1 MGKLENEFEEPTF
14 EAWVAKIQQDLKG
27 QPLSVLTS
35 HPEPDLE
42 IVAYHH
48 EATRPKLNEQEV
60 IRNFTKK
67 SNDWKIRE
75 EFKGKLA
82 TNSTILTALNDGI
95 EAIGIAINSSTN
107 YQNLVNEVQFEY
119 INSDLQFSS
128 LDDAISVKAHP
139 STVLNFDIIALN
151 SQLGQMSS
159 SWADYLKFY
168 QSHPANKTIWISG
181 SLYGGAGSSTIQEL
195 AFTLAHLIEYVDFL
209 TKEGVTLAEINSKI
223 VIELSVN
230 EDYFVNIAKFRVVHD
245 LIRLVF
251 KGYDPSYQ
259 VISPIIYAKTN
270 LRYLAKNDKNNNP
283 IRQTTQAMSAVI
295 GGCDVLTVDYGDFGS
310 EIELARFRRIAKNI
324 QLILK
329 EEAYLD
335 KVVDPSGGAYYI
347 ESLTDQLLQ
356 KAWKLFLDTEA
367 IGGLV
372 EGLKSGFVQSAI
384 DTNKNHLIN
393 ELISGKKT
401 YLGVNKH
408 PNNMEKWIDLNSETR
423 TKTSEF
429 SPLEPFYLENYFSKT
444 AENHA

>member
-1 MGKLENEFEEPTF
+1 MGKLETEFEKPTF

-42 IVAYHH
+42 ITAFHH
-48 EATRPKLNEQEV
+48 EATRPQLNERET
-60 IRNFTKK
+60 IRNFAKK

-82 TNSTILTALNDGI
+82 TNSSILTALNDGI
-95 EAIGIAINSSTN
+95 EAIGVAINSSTN

-119 INSDLQFSS
+119 IDSDLQFKT
-128 LDDAISVKAHP
+128 LNDAISIKAHS
-139 STVLNFDIIALN
+139 STVLNFDFLSLN
-151 SQLGQMSS
+151 AQLGQMSS
-159 SWADYLKFY
+159 TWADYLKFY
-168 QSHPANKTIWISG
+168 QSYPTNKTIWISG

-195 AFTLAHLIEYVDFL
+195 GFTLAHLNEYVDFL

-230 EDYFVNIAKFRVVHD
+230 EDYFVNIAKFRVIQD
-245 LIRLVF
+245 LVRLVF
-251 KGYDPSYQ
+251 KGYDPAYQ
-259 VISPIIYAKTN
+259 VLSPIIYAKTN
-270 LRYLAKNDKNNNP
+270 LRYLAKNDKHNNP
-283 IRQTTQAMSAVI
+283 IRQTTQAMAAVI

-310 EIELARFRRIAKNI
+310 EIEVARFRRIAKNI

-367 IGGLV
+367 LGGVV

-384 DTNKNHLIN
+384 DSNKNHLIS
-393 ELISGKKT
+393 ELLSGHKT

-408 PNNMEKWIDLNSETR
+408 PNNMEKWIDLNPETSA
-423 TKTSEF
+423 KTCEF

>member
-1 MGKLENEFEEPTF
+1 MGKIENEFEKSTF
-14 EAWVAKIQQDLKG
+14 EEWVNKIQQDLKG

-48 EATRPKLNEQEV
+48 EATRPQLNEHEV
-60 IRNFTKK
+60 IRNFAKK

-75 EFKGKLA
+75 EFKGNLA
-82 TNSTILTALNDGI
+82 TNSSILTALNDGI
-95 EAIGIAINSSTN
+95 EAIGIEINSTSN

-119 INSDLQFSS
+119 INSDLQFKT
-128 LDDAISVKAHP
+128 LDEAISLKAHP
-139 STVLNFDIIALN
+139 STVLNFDFLALN
-151 SQLGQMSS
+151 AQLGQVSS
-159 SWADYLKFY
+159 TWADYYKFY
-168 QSHPANKTIWISG
+168 QSHPNNKTIWISG
-181 SLYGGAGSSTIQEL
+181 SLYGSAGSSTIQEL
-195 AFTLAHLIEYVDFL
+195 AFTLAHLNEYVDFL
-209 TKEGVTLAEINSKI
+209 TKEGVTLSEINSKI

-230 EDYFVNIAKFRVVHD
+230 EDYFVNIAKFRVIQD
-245 LIRLVF
+245 LVRLVF
-251 KGYDPSYQ
+251 KGYDSTYQ
-259 VISPIIYAKTN
+259 VINPNIYAKTN

-295 GGCDVLTVDYGDFGS
+295 GGCDVLTIDYGDFGS
-310 EIELARFRRIAKNI
+310 EIEVARFRRIAKNI

-367 IGGLV
+367 IGGLL
-372 EGLKSGFVQSAI
+372 EGLKSGFVHSAI
-384 DTNKNHLIN
+384 DTNKNHLIS
-393 ELISGKKT
+393 ELLSGNKT

-408 PNNMEKWIDLNSETR
+408 PNNMEKWIDLTPETN
-423 TKTSEF
+423 TKTPEF

>member
-1 MGKLENEFEEPTF
+1 MGKIETEFEKPTF
-14 EAWVAKIQQDLKG
+14 ETWVNKIQQDLKG

-48 EATRPKLNEQEV
+48 ETTRPKLNDREV
-60 IRNFTKK
+60 MRNFDKK

-82 TNSTILTALNDGI
+82 GNSTILTALNDGI
-95 EAIGIAINSSTN
+95 EAIGIEFDPSMN
-107 YQNLVNEVQFEY
+107 YQNLVKDVQFEY
-119 INSDLQFSS
+119 IASDLKFKT
-128 LDDAISVKAHP
+128 LEEAISIQAHP
-139 STVLNFDIIALN
+139 STVLNFDFLAFN
-151 SQLGQMSS
+151 AQLGQMDF
-159 SWADYLKFY
+159 SWSDYKKFY
-168 QSHPANKTIWISG
+168 QTHADNMTIWISG
-181 SLYGGAGSSTIQEL
+181 SIYGSSGASTIQEL
-195 AFTLAHLIEYVDFL
+195 AFTLAHLNEYVDFL

-230 EDYFVNIAKFRVVHD
+230 EDYFVNIAKFRVIQD
-245 LIRLVF
+245 LVRLVF
-251 KGYDPSYQ
+251 KAYDPSYP
-259 VISPIIYAKTN
+259 VINPIIYAKTN
-270 LRYLAKNDKNNNP
+270 HRYLAKNDKNNNP

-347 ESLTDQLLQ
+347 ESLTNQLLQ
-356 KAWKLFLDTEA
+356 KAWKLFLDTEE

-384 DTNKNHLIN
+384 DTNKKYLIN
-393 ELISGKKT
+393 ELQNGKKT

-408 PNNMEKWIDLNSETR
+408 PNNMETWIDLNPETTR
-423 TKTSEF
+423 KSFEF
-429 SPLEPFYLENYFSKT
+429 SSLEPFYLENYFSKT

>member
-168 QSHPANKTIWISG
+168 QSHPNNKTVWISG

-195 AFTLAHLIEYVDFL
+195 AFTLAHLNEYVDFL

-230 EDYFVNIAKFRVVHD
+230 EDYFVNIAKFRVIQD
-245 LIRLVF
+245 LVRLVF

-270 LRYLAKNDKNNNP
+270 LR
-283 IRQTTQAMSAVI
+283 
-295 GGCDVLTVDYGDFGS
+295 
-310 EIELARFRRIAKNI
+310 
-324 QLILK
+324 
-329 EEAYLD
+329 
-335 KVVDPSGGAYYI
+335 
-347 ESLTDQLLQ
+347 
-356 KAWKLFLDTEA
+356 
-367 IGGLV
+367 
-372 EGLKSGFVQSAI
+372 
-384 DTNKNHLIN
+384 
-393 ELISGKKT
+393 
-401 YLGVNKH
+401 
-408 PNNMEKWIDLNSETR
+408 
-423 TKTSEF
+423 
-429 SPLEPFYLENYFSKT
+429 
-444 AENHA
+444 

>member
-1 MGKLENEFEEPTF
+1 MGKLETEFEKPTF

-42 IVAYHH
+42 ITAFHH
-48 EATRPKLNEQEV
+48 EATRPQLNERET
-60 IRNFTKK
+60 IRNFAKK

-82 TNSTILTALNDGI
+82 TNSSILTALNDGI
-95 EAIGIAINSSTN
+95 EAIGVAINSSTN

-119 INSDLQFSS
+119 IDSDLQFKT
-128 LDDAISVKAHP
+128 LNDAISIKAHS
-139 STVLNFDIIALN
+139 STVLNFDFLALN
-151 SQLGQMSS
+151 AQLGQMSS
-159 SWADYLKFY
+159 TWADYLKFY
-168 QSHPANKTIWISG
+168 KSYPTNKTIWISG

-195 AFTLAHLIEYVDFL
+195 GFTLAHLNEYVDFL

-230 EDYFVNIAKFRVVHD
+230 EDYFVNIAKFRVIQD
-245 LIRLVF
+245 LVRLVF
-251 KGYDPSYQ
+251 KGYDPAYQ
-259 VISPIIYAKTN
+259 VLSPIIYAKTN
-270 LRYLAKNDKNNNP
+270 LRYLAKNDKHNNP
-283 IRQTTQAMSAVI
+283 IRQTTQAMAAVI

-310 EIELARFRRIAKNI
+310 EIEVARFRRIAKNI

-367 IGGLV
+367 LGGVV

-384 DTNKNHLIN
+384 DSNKNHLIS
-393 ELISGKKT
+393 ELLSGHKT

-408 PNNMEKWIDLNSETR
+408 PNNMEKWIDLNPETSA
-423 TKTSEF
+423 KTCEF

>member
-1 MGKLENEFEEPTF
+1 MGKLETEFEKPTF

-42 IVAYHH
+42 ITAFHH
-48 EATRPKLNEQEV
+48 EATRPQLNERET
-60 IRNFTKK
+60 IRNFAKK

-82 TNSTILTALNDGI
+82 TNSSILTALNDGI
-95 EAIGIAINSSTN
+95 EAIGVAINSSTN

-119 INSDLQFSS
+119 IDSDLQFKT
-128 LDDAISVKAHP
+128 LNDAISIKAHS
-139 STVLNFDIIALN
+139 STVLNFDFLSLN
-151 SQLGQMSS
+151 AQLGQMSS
-159 SWADYLKFY
+159 TWADYLKFY
-168 QSHPANKTIWISG
+168 QSYPTNKTIWISG
-181 SLYGGAGSSTIQEL
+181 SLYGGGGSSTIQEL
-195 AFTLAHLIEYVDFL
+195 GFTLAHLNEYVDFL

-230 EDYFVNIAKFRVVHD
+230 EDYFVNIAKFRVIQD
-245 LIRLVF
+245 LVRLVF
-251 KGYDPSYQ
+251 KGYDPAYQ
-259 VISPIIYAKTN
+259 VLSPIIYAKTN
-270 LRYLAKNDKNNNP
+270 LRYLAKNDKHNNP
-283 IRQTTQAMSAVI
+283 IRQTTQAMAAVI

-310 EIELARFRRIAKNI
+310 EIEVARFRRIAKNI

-367 IGGLV
+367 LGGVV

-384 DTNKNHLIN
+384 DSNKNHLIS
-393 ELISGKKT
+393 ELLSGHKT

-408 PNNMEKWIDLNSETR
+408 PNNMEKWIDLNPETSA
-423 TKTSEF
+423 KTCEF

>member
-1 MGKLENEFEEPTF
+1 MGKLETEFEKPTF

-42 IVAYHH
+42 ITAFHH
-48 EATRPKLNEQEV
+48 EATRPQLNERET
-60 IRNFTKK
+60 IRNFAKK
-67 SNDWKIRE
+67 SNDWKIRQ

-82 TNSTILTALNDGI
+82 TNSAILTALNDGI
-95 EAIGIAINSSTN
+95 EAIGVAINSSTN

-119 INSDLQFSS
+119 IDSDLQFKT
-128 LDDAISVKAHP
+128 LNDAISIKAHS
-139 STVLNFDIIALN
+139 STVLNFDFLALN
-151 SQLGQMSS
+151 AQLGQMSS
-159 SWADYLKFY
+159 TWADYLKFY
-168 QSHPANKTIWISG
+168 QSYPTNKTIWISG

-195 AFTLAHLIEYVDFL
+195 GFTLAHLNEYVDFL

-230 EDYFVNIAKFRVVHD
+230 EDYFVNIAKFRVIQD
-245 LIRLVF
+245 LVRLVF
-251 KGYDPSYQ
+251 KGYDPAYQ
-259 VISPIIYAKTN
+259 VLSPIIYAKTN

-310 EIELARFRRIAKNI
+310 EIEVARFRRIAKNI

-367 IGGLV
+367 LGGVV

-384 DTNKNHLIN
+384 DSNKNHLIS
-393 ELISGKKT
+393 ELLSGHKT

-408 PNNMEKWIDLNSETR
+408 PNNMEKWIDLTPETSE
-423 TKTSEF
+423 KTFEF
-429 SPLEPFYLENYFSKT
+429 SPLEPFYLENHFSKT
-444 AENHA
+444 VENHA

>member
-1 MGKLENEFEEPTF
+1 MGKLENEFEKPTF

-27 QPLSVLTS
+27 QTLSVLTS
-35 HPEPDLE
+35 HPEPDLD
-42 IVAYHH
+42 ITAYHH
-48 EATRPKLNEQEV
+48 EATRPQLHEHEV
-60 IRNFTKK
+60 IRNFAKK

-75 EFKGKLA
+75 EFKGNLA
-82 TNSTILTALNDGI
+82 TNSSILSALNDGI
-95 EAIGIAINSSTN
+95 EAIGIEINPSSN

-119 INSDLQFSS
+119 INSDLQFKTFGDS
-128 LDDAISVKAHP
+128 ISVKAHS
-139 STVLNFDIIALN
+139 STVLNFDILALN
-151 SQLGQMSS
+151 AQHGKMSS
-159 SWADYLKFY
+159 SWADYFKFY
-168 QSHPANKTIWISG
+168 QSHPTNKTIWISG

-195 AFTLAHLIEYVDFL
+195 AFTLAHLNEYVDFL
-209 TKEGVTLAEINSKI
+209 TKEGVTLSEINSKI

-230 EDYFVNIAKFRVVHD
+230 EDYFVNIAKFRVVQD
-245 LIRLVF
+245 LVRLVF
-251 KGYDPSYQ
+251 KGYDPTYQ
-259 VISPIIYAKTN
+259 VINPIIYAKTN

-372 EGLKSGFVQSAI
+372 EGIKSGFVQSAI
-384 DTNKNHLIN
+384 DTNKNQLIS
-393 ELISGKKT
+393 ELLSGKKT

-408 PNNMEKWIDLNSETR
+408 PNGMEKWIDLNPERS

-429 SPLEPFYLENYFSKT
+429 GPLEPFYLENYFPKT

>member
-1 MGKLENEFEEPTF
+1 M
-14 EAWVAKIQQDLKG
+14 
-27 QPLSVLTS
+27 
-35 HPEPDLE
+35 
-42 IVAYHH
+42 
-48 EATRPKLNEQEV
+48 
-60 IRNFTKK
+60 
-67 SNDWKIRE
+67 
-75 EFKGKLA
+75 
-82 TNSTILTALNDGI
+82 
-95 EAIGIAINSSTN
+95 
-107 YQNLVNEVQFEY
+107 
-119 INSDLQFSS
+119 
-128 LDDAISVKAHP
+128 DDAISIKAHS

-151 SQLGQMSS
+151 AQLGQMSS

-195 AFTLAHLIEYVDFL
+195 AFTLAHLNEYVDFL
-209 TKEGVTLAEINSKI
+209 TKEGVTLSEINSKI
-223 VIELSVN
+223 VIELSIN
-230 EDYFVNIAKFRVVHD
+230 EDYFVNIAQFRVIQD
-245 LIRLVF
+245 LVRLVF
-251 KGYDPSYQ
+251 KGYDPTYQ

-295 GGCDVLTVDYGDFGS
+295 GGCDLLTVDYGDFGS
-310 EIELARFRRIAKNI
+310 EIEVARFRRIAKNI

-367 IGGLV
+367 MGGLL

-408 PNNMEKWIDLNSETR
+408 PNNMEKWIDLTPDTSA
-423 TKTSEF
+423 KTSEF
-429 SPLEPFYLENYFSKT
+429 SPLEPFYLESYFSKT

>member
-1 MGKLENEFEEPTF
+1 MGKLETEFEKPTF

-42 IVAYHH
+42 ITAFHH
-48 EATRPKLNEQEV
+48 EATRPQLNERET
-60 IRNFTKK
+60 IRNFAKK

-82 TNSTILTALNDGI
+82 TNSSILTALNDGI
-95 EAIGIAINSSTN
+95 EAIGVAINLSTN

-119 INSDLQFSS
+119 IDSDLQFKT
-128 LDDAISVKAHP
+128 LNDAISIKAHS
-139 STVLNFDIIALN
+139 STVLNFDFLSLN
-151 SQLGQMSS
+151 AQLGQMSS
-159 SWADYLKFY
+159 TWADYLKFY
-168 QSHPANKTIWISG
+168 QSYPTNKTIWISG

-195 AFTLAHLIEYVDFL
+195 GFTLAHLNEYVDFL

-230 EDYFVNIAKFRVVHD
+230 EDYFVNIAKFRVIQD
-245 LIRLVF
+245 LVRLVF
-251 KGYDPSYQ
+251 KGYDPAYQ
-259 VISPIIYAKTN
+259 VLSPIIYAKTN
-270 LRYLAKNDKNNNP
+270 LRYLAKNDKHNNP
-283 IRQTTQAMSAVI
+283 IRQTTQAMAAVI

-310 EIELARFRRIAKNI
+310 EIEVARFRRIAKNI

-367 IGGLV
+367 LGGVV

-384 DTNKNHLIN
+384 DSNKNHLIS
-393 ELISGKKT
+393 ELLSGHKT

-408 PNNMEKWIDLNSETR
+408 PNNMEKWIDLNPETSA
-423 TKTSEF
+423 KTCEF